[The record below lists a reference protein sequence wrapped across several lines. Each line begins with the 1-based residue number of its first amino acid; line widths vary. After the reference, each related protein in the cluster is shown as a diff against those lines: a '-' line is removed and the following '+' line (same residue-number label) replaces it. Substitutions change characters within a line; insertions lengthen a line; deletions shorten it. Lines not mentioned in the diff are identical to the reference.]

1 MLNSMRNQETFFHF
15 AVWWAVSFYIPPA
28 VCVDSTCPHTHQHLS
43 PGLPAQETPLCVFV
57 WTAQNFQ
64 GQPLALHL
72 VFSLGGVENASLV
85 VPLHWVR
92 NGGVV
97 SRRTSNPL

>member
-1 MLNSMRNQETFFHF
+1 
-15 AVWWAVSFYIPPA
+15 
-28 VCVDSTCPHTHQHLS
+28 
-43 PGLPAQETPLCVFV
+43 V